1 MKTGLDYQ
9 KLMDFFFAQ
18 AAKDEKHD
26 LTATQPLE
34 NADLGTFIERVT
46 VKTNG
51 EVQITTWERLPGG
64 VRGCE
69 RYTYRPDEK
78 DRKELERTYG
88 PIRLGSSKTI
98 KKILLDGKW
107 VRV

>member
-18 AAKDEKHD
+18 ATKEESHD
-26 LTATQPLE
+26 VLQPQPSE

-51 EVQITTWERLPGG
+51 EVQISTWERLPGG

-69 RYTYRPDEK
+69 RYTYRPDDQ
-78 DRKELERTYG
+78 DRKHLEKTYG
-88 PIRLGSSKTI
+88 PIRAGSSKTI